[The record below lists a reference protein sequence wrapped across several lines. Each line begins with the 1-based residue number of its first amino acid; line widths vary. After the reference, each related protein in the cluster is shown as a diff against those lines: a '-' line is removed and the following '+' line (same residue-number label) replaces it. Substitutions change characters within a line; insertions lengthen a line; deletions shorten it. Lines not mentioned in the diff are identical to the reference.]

1 MRKSNTY
8 FEQIPVETVKRIVEQ
23 LPENGISTQQ
33 DWRELAE
40 RVQQEPDP
48 NRMIDLVQQLIT
60 KLDQETLRKGLTPG
74 SQPNG
79 NAAE

>member
-23 LPENGISTQQ
+23 LPENDISTQE
-33 DWRELAE
+33 DWRKLAE
-40 RVQQEPDP
+40 RVQQEPEP
-48 NRMIDLVQQLIT
+48 NRMIELVQQLIT
-60 KLDQETLRKGLTPG
+60 KLDEEKLRKGLTPA
-74 SQPNG
+74 SQPNS

>member
-1 MRKSNTY
+1 VRKSNTY

-40 RVQQEPDP
+40 RVQQETDP

-60 KLDQETLRKGLTPG
+60 KLDEEKLRKGLTPA
-74 SQPNG
+74 SRPNRD
-79 NAAE
+79 AAV

>member
-1 MRKSNTY
+1 VKKSNTY
-8 FEQIPVETVKRIVEQ
+8 FEQIPVETVKKIAEKF
-23 LPENGISTQQ
+23 PGNGISTPE

-40 RVQQEPDP
+40 RVQQEQDP
-48 NRMIDLVQQLIT
+48 NRMIELVQHLIT
-60 KLDQETLRKGLTPG
+60 KLDEEKLRKGLTPA

>member
-1 MRKSNTY
+1 VRKSNTY

-23 LPENGISTQQ
+23 LPENGISTQK

>member
-23 LPENGISTQQ
+23 LPENGISTQK